1 MNLKIDMRET
11 ELIKQCQILIET
23 VPKFSALTIAVE
35 NLYLGDIVINNGISD
50 CIIIERKSLRD
61 LAASIKDG
69 RYAEQSYRLNG
80 IDHHN
85 HNIIYLFEGDVTTFN
100 TFKERVDKQTLYSA
114 MFSINYFKGF
124 SIMRSIN
131 ISETAVIL
139 CNMAIKL
146 GSDPNRQS
154 YYSDRTKLTTETSET
169 PGTETEDNSKQ
180 YCSVVKKR
188 KKENITNENIGE
200 IMLCQ
205 IPGVS
210 NATALAIF
218 KEFQTLPKL
227 VECIKE
233 NEHCMNNIVSIDK
246 NGKQRKISK
255 AAITTIVSFLKS

>member
-1 MNLKIDMRET
+1 MNLKIDMREP

-23 VPKFSALTIAVE
+23 IPKFNALTIATE
-35 NLYLGDIVINNGISD
+35 NLCLGDIIINNGISD

-80 IDHHN
+80 IEHHN

-131 ISETAVIL
+131 IAETAIIL
-139 CNMAIKL
+139 CNMATKM
-146 GSDPNRQS
+146 GSDTNRQS
-154 YYSDRTKLTTETSET
+154 YYSVQNTQTMTNIDSTN
-169 PGTETEDNSKQ
+169 EDNSKQ

-218 KEFQTLPKL
+218 KEFKTLPKL

-233 NEHCMNNIVSIDK
+233 NEQCMDNIVTIDK

-255 AAITTIVSFLKS
+255 AVITTIVSFLKS